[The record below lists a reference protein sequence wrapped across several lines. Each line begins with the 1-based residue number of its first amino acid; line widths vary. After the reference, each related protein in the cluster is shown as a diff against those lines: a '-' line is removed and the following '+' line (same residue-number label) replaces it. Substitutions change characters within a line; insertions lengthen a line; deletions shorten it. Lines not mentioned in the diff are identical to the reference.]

1 MTGFRTFVNL
11 AAGPA
16 DSGHW
21 RTARPLHWH
30 SMPCGVVTK
39 YTHPHQEE
47 GLTVLAGEVRFNPRR
62 RGTRGPHERDGR
74 CPRRGVPH
82 SERNPG
88 SAQITAVIELRPV
101 LRARDL
107 HQAFAGLVAD
117 GRTRPR
123 GHRGTRSS
131 SAREDPVERE
141 TVSRPVRSND

>member
-30 SMPCGVVTK
+30 SMPCGVVTE

-47 GLTVLAGEVRFNPRR
+47 RLTVLAGEVRFTLGGEGRVAPTSETVVVPVGRPSF
-62 RGTRGPHERDGR
+62 RGK
-74 CPRRGVPH
+74 
-82 SERNPG
+82 PG
-88 SAQITAVIELRPV
+88 SAQIMAVIELRPV

-107 HQAFAGLVAD
+107 HQAFAGRVAD
-117 GRTRPR
+117 GRTRPG
-123 GHRGTRSS
+123 GHRGTRSG
-131 SAREDPVERE
+131 SARE
-141 TVSRPVRSND
+141 TRSGGKP